1 MRWLRSLGWWLVP
14 LLPAV
19 LTTGLVAASET
30 TARICPPYD
39 TPLPPHPEQCLP
51 TLAPGLSGADPQRVA
66 LSWLAFG
73 LLAYLVVLA
82 IGLILRARGWR
93 ACDIGR
99 MGMALGLAALLFGFA
114 LVGGSALVAGDWY
127 LARQPW
133 IGLGLE
139 LIVVGLA
146 GTGFFALLLDVVEP
160 VGWWRVLALPPA
172 LLVAGLWALYL
183 IIGAPTSGFGGPEHD
198 VATILYSAP
207 LTMAIFTGLTL
218 LVGLPLVAPV
228 ALRTGRVP
236 RG

>member
-19 LTTGLVAASET
+19 LVTGLVAGSDT
-30 TARICPPYD
+30 TVRFCPPSD

-82 IGLILRARGWR
+82 IGLLLRARGWR
-93 ACDIGR
+93 ARDVGR
-99 MGMALGLAALLFGFA
+99 LGLALSMGALVLGFV

-183 IIGAPTSGFGGPEHD
+183 ILGAPTSGLGGAEHD
-198 VATILYSAP
+198 VATILYSTP

-218 LVGLPLVAPV
+218 LVALPLVAV
-228 ALRTGRVP
+228 MAIRTRRVP
-236 RG
+236 RA